1 MIVYVYVNILVRFK
15 SVIQRV
21 VEEKVFFL
29 ARGMIVE
36 FDEDSDNGEFLNKY
50 EIKNDLLQIF

>member
-1 MIVYVYVNILVRFK
+1 MYVNILVRFK

-36 FDEDSDNGEFLNKY
+36 FDEDSDNGEILNKY
-50 EIKNDLLQIF
+50 ENKNDLLQIF